1 MKLARRLS
9 LLTLSLTLCLLNAR
23 DAEAQSQIYIKAG
36 EAKVK
41 KSLIA
46 LPQFN
51 LLSTPGVAAGSNKVA
66 KDIYDTV
73 LYDLSV
79 SSYFDFIKPEA
90 FLEDTSKVGLR
101 PGEAGGFNF
110 SSWKQIGSEFLI
122 RAGYKVIGNELTFE
136 TYLYYVPQA
145 KLVFAKAYKGKVADA
160 RLVAHTYAN
169 DVVRELTGKK
179 GIFTTKFAVT
189 RTAGKEQREIFVM
202 DWDGGNQK
210 QISFHKSIANSAAW
224 SPDGRYISYRAFA
237 YHPALKARNADLFTF
252 DLKGGKR
259 WLVSYRKGIN
269 SGASYFPD
277 GKNLLLT
284 LSTSGNP
291 DIYKMTTDGRNLS
304 RITNG
309 PRGAMNVE
317 PSVSPDGSKIAFSSD
332 RSGKPM
338 IYVMNVDGSNVNRL
352 TFAGD
357 YNSTPRWSP
366 DGKKIVFAGYDK
378 GHFDLFVMESN
389 GEKMIRL
396 TSAQK
401 PNGKLADN
409 EEPSFS
415 PDGRHIMFVSNRT
428 GSNQVYIVDVDGE
441 NERRITFDKHEY
453 FRPTWSPY
461 LD

>member
-1 MKLARRLS
+1 MKLVLIILS
-9 LLTLSLTLCLLNAR
+9 LLSFNVAN
-23 DAEAQSQIYIKAG
+23 AQSQVYIKAG

-51 LLSTPGVAAGSNKVA
+51 LLSTPGVAAGANKVA
-66 KDIYDTV
+66 KDIFDTV

-101 PGEAGGFNF
+101 PGEEGGFNF

-145 KLVFAKAYKGKVADA
+145 KLVFAKAYKAKVSDA

-179 GIFTTKFAVT
+179 GVFTTKFAVT

-202 DWDGGNQK
+202 DWDGGNQR

-224 SPDGRYISYRAFA
+224 SPDGRYVSYRAMA
-237 YHPALKARNADLFTF
+237 YHPALKSRNADLFTF
-252 DLKGGKR
+252 DLKSGKR
-259 WLVSYRKGIN
+259 WLVSYRTGIN

-284 LSTSGNP
+284 LSNSGNP
-291 DIYKMTTDGRNLS
+291 DIYKMTTDGRNLT

-366 DGKKIVFAGYDK
+366 DSKKLVFAGYDK

-396 TSAQK
+396 TSATK

-415 PDGRHIMFVSNRT
+415 PDGRHVMFISNRT
-428 GSNQVYIVDVDGE
+428 GTNQVYIVDADGE
-441 NERRITFDKHEY
+441 NERRITFDKQEY

>member
-1 MKLARRLS
+1 MKLLLAFAIS
-9 LLTLSLTLCLLNAR
+9 LIAASTSF
-23 DAEAQSQIYIKAG
+23 AESQIYIKAG

-41 KSLIA
+41 KSLMA

-51 LLSTPGVAAGSNKVA
+51 LLSTPGVSSGSSKVA
-66 KDIYDTV
+66 KDIFDTV

-79 SSYFDFIKPEA
+79 SSFFDFIKPEA
-90 FLEDTSKVGLR
+90 FVEDTSKVGLR
-101 PGEAGGFNF
+101 PAPGDPTGFSF
-110 SSWKQIGSEFLI
+110 ASWKQIGAEFLV

-145 KLVFAKAYKGKVADA
+145 KLVFAKSYKAKLSDA

-179 GIFTTKFAVT
+179 GIFTTKFAVV
-189 RTAGKEQREIFVM
+189 RTNGSEQKEIFIM
-202 DWDGGNQK
+202 DWDGGNAR
-210 QISFHKSIANSAAW
+210 QISFHKSLSNSPAW
-224 SPDGRYISYRAFA
+224 SPNGRYISYRAFA
-237 YHPALKARNADLFTF
+237 YHPALKARNADLFTY
-252 DLKGGKR
+252 DIQSGRR
-259 WLVSYRKGIN
+259 WLVSYRTGIN

-284 LSTSGNP
+284 LSNSGNP
-291 DIYKMTTDGRNLS
+291 DIYKMTTDGRNLT

-317 PSVSPDGSKIAFSSD
+317 PSVSPDGSRIAFSSD

-338 IYVMNVDGSNVNRL
+338 IYVMNADGSNVSRL

-366 DGKKIVFAGYDK
+366 DGKKLAFAGYDK
-378 GHFDLFVMESN
+378 GHFDLFVMDAN

-401 PNGKLADN
+401 PNGKMADN
-409 EEPSFS
+409 EDPSFS
-415 PDGRHIMFVSNRT
+415 PDGMHIMFTSNRT

-441 NERRITFDKHEY
+441 NERRITFDKNEY

-461 LD
+461 LN

>member
-1 MKLARRLS
+1 MKIVFA
-9 LLTLSLTLCLLNAR
+9 LLFCSTLFFNSS
-23 DAEAQSQIYIKAG
+23 AEAQSQIYIKAG

-41 KSLIA
+41 KSLMA

-51 LLSTPGVAAGSNKVA
+51 QLSTPTSSSAKVG

-90 FLEDTSKVGLR
+90 FLEDTSKVGLK
-101 PGEAGGFNF
+101 PGDGGGFNF
-110 SSWKQIGSEFLI
+110 SSWKQIGTEFLV
-122 RAGYKVIGNELTFE
+122 RAGYKVIGNEITFE

-145 KLVFAKAYKGKVADA
+145 KLVFGKAYKGTLNDA
-160 RLVAHTYAN
+160 RLIAHTYAN

-179 GIFTTKFAVT
+179 GIFTTKFVAS
-189 RTAGKEQREIFVM
+189 RSAGKGIKEIFVY
-202 DWDGGNQK
+202 DWDGGNAK
-210 QISFHKSIANSAAW
+210 QISAHKSIASSPAW
-224 SPDGRYISYRAFA
+224 SPDGRQVVYRAFA
-237 YHPALKARNADLFTF
+237 HHDAKKARNADAFIYE
-252 DLKGGKR
+252 LKSGKR
-259 WLVSYRKGIN
+259 FLISYRQGIN

-284 LSTSGNP
+284 LSMNGNP
-291 DIYKMTTDGRNLS
+291 DLYKMTTDGRNLV

-317 PSVSPDGSKIAFSSD
+317 PAVSPDGSKIAFSSD

-357 YNSTPRWSP
+357 YNATPRWSP
-366 DGKKIVFAGYDK
+366 DGKKIVFAGFDK
-378 GHFDLFVMESN
+378 GHFDLFVMDAN
-389 GEKMIRL
+389 GENMIRL
-396 TSAQK
+396 TSATK
-401 PNGKLADN
+401 PNGKMADN

-415 PDGRHIMFVSNRT
+415 PDGRHIMFVSNRS
-428 GSNQVYIVDVDGE
+428 GNNQVYIVDADGE
-441 NERRITFDKHEY
+441 NERRITFDKNDY
-453 FRPTWSPY
+453 YRATWSPY